1 MLAQAPEYRAR
12 LEHVVAEILHKA
24 VAMLFLKKVTERP
37 ARDVVPSHRI
47 HELDD
52 RRTLGT
58 DGVIDADLRG
68 QGSVG
73 FEPVSD
79 QIQMQQTRPD
89 HFIQT
94 FIR

>member
-1 MLAQAPEYRAR
+1 MFAQAPENRTR
-12 LEHVVAEILHKA
+12 LQHVVAEILHES
-24 VAMLFLKKVTERP
+24 VVMLLLQKIPQRS
-37 ARDVVPSHRI
+37 ARDVVPSHGI

-52 RRTLGT
+52 GGTLRT
-58 DGVIDADLRG
+58 DRVIDADLRG